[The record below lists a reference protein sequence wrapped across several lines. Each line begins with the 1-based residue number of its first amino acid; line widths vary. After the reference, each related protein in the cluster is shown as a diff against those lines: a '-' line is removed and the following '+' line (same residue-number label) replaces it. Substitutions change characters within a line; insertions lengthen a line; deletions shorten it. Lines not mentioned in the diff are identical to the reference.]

1 MTIREMLVHVP
12 ATGETGPVIDLAIC
26 LAGKLRARLSA
37 LYTIR
42 RLMMVTALFGR
53 HSPVLADAARQEY
66 ARAQDLE
73 RAFLARAG
81 SADVAAGWLVGEGDA
96 AALVRR
102 AGRLHDLIVVPQ
114 SSPATD
120 EIGFDVSEHAVYR
133 SGCPTLIVSR
143 SGSVATTAEH
153 VAVFWDAGRETALA
167 VRSAMSVLAAAR
179 QVTILAAPERGS
191 PDILRPA
198 PFHIL
203 GYLSGHGIRAELKR
217 IDPGAAHGFEAVL
230 DSVVRHGAD
239 LLVAGAPEH
248 ALVSLHLTRHERPD
262 RVLLHRSPL
271 PVLLAH

>member
-12 ATGETGPVIDLAIC
+12 ATGETGPVIDLAIG
-26 LAGKLRARLSA
+26 LAGRLGARLSA

-42 RLMMVTALFGR
+42 RLMMVSALFGR
-53 HSPVLADAARQEY
+53 HSPILADAARQEY
-66 ARAQDLE
+66 ALAQDME
-73 RAFLARAG
+73 RAFRARVDTVDLAVRW
-81 SADVAAGWLVGEGDA
+81 SVGEGDA

-120 EIGFDVSEHAVYR
+120 EIGFDVPEHAVYR
-133 SGCPTLIVSR
+133 SGCPTLIVPR
-143 SGSVATTAEH
+143 TPPVTSVAEH
-153 VAVFWDAGRETALA
+153 VAVLWDGQRETALA
-167 VRSAMSVLAAAR
+167 VRGAVSLLAIAR

-198 PFHIL
+198 PFSIQ

-217 IDPGAAHGFEAVL
+217 LDPEAVSGFGAVL
-230 DSVVRHGAD
+230 DSVVGHGAD

-248 ALVSLHLTRHERPD
+248 ALVPVHLGRPNRLD
-262 RVLLHRSPL
+262 LLHRSPV